1 MTSAGRRIA
10 TPEDPMETYTHD
22 ARRLF
27 NVDEFYRMS
36 EVGILP
42 MRGVELI
49 DGDILELNG
58 RGTPRRWTYDEY
70 VQMGEAGI
78 LSGEERT
85 ELIRGE
91 IVCMTP
97 VGHRHVYV
105 VDLLTERLGEWAR
118 GKALLR
124 VQSPLKF
131 NDMEAPQPDLCLL
144 RLHED
149 RYLSREAGPW
159 DALLVVEVS
168 DSSVQRD
175 RDVKGPMYA
184 RAAIPEFWLVDLN
197 RNVLV
202 VHEKPAGGEYTQVRE
217 YAAGDA
223 WISPALGGREVRT
236 DDVLGPGSA
245 A

>member
-1 MTSAGRRIA
+1 M
-10 TPEDPMETYTHD
+10 DTYTHQS
-22 ARRLF
+22 RRQF
-27 NVDEFYRMS
+27 NVDEYYRLA
-36 EVGILP
+36 EIGILSI
-42 MRGVELI
+42 RGVELI
-49 DGDILELNG
+49 DGDVLEMNG

-97 VGHRHVYV
+97 VGHRHIYV
-105 VDLLTERLGEWAR
+105 VDLLTEHLAEWCR
-118 GKALLR
+118 GSALLR

-131 NDMEAPQPDLCLL
+131 NDLEAPQPDLCLL

-168 DSSVQRD
+168 DSSLLRD

-184 RAAIPEFWLVDLN
+184 RAAIPEFWIVDLS
-197 RNVLV
+197 RDVVLV
-202 VHEKPAGGEYTQVRE
+202 HEEPAGGEYTVVRE
-217 YAAGDA
+217 YGIGDS
-223 WISPALGGREVRT
+223 WNSPALGGRQIRAT
-236 DDVLGPGSA
+236 DVFGPA
-245 A
+245 DPA